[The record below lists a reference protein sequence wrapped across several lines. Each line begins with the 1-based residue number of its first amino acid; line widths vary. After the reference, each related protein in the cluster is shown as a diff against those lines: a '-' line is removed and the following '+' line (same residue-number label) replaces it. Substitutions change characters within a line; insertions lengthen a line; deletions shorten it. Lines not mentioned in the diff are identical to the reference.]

1 MTIFGFK
8 IGKKHIIIAG
18 VVILLVIVVNT
29 YSNNKK
35 QKELE
40 ERRAEIQ
47 RQKEL
52 EKQQNQQNNANT
64 QALSKAEIQQQEFVK
79 EWGTPPEGFR
89 WDKRGNLVATS
100 SEDLTSEEVLYSYL
114 KALAILDFSTVE
126 KYSYTSMID
135 STYLSYF
142 KESGLGRTSYYNQ
155 FLRKE
160 YKYALTTLEI
170 DSVGDTAV
178 FSNGTSIATVN
189 LKVLDLTDKDF
200 WQKDK
205 EDIFTTLRSFYETE
219 DDSAKAEQYI
229 YDYIYQ
235 AYQDGTVGKRDVSVE
250 LKLDKVNL
258 GGWLISDDT
267 DLDMILRY
275 DKGVNVADYIIE
287 CYNEWYKVKVKEEV
301 KEEREKI
308 REQQQKQR
316 EKLQQQ
322 QQQSNTSTSSPIK
335 SN

>member
-8 IGKKHIIIAG
+8 IGKKQIIIIG
-18 VVILLVIVVNT
+18 LIVLVIIIFST
-29 YSNNKK
+29 ISSNKK
-35 QKELE
+35 KKELE
-40 ERRAEIQ
+40 ERRAEVE

-52 EKQQNQQNNANT
+52 EQQQNQNT
-64 QALSKAEIQQQEFVK
+64 GETLSRAELQQQEFIE

-89 WDKRGNLVATS
+89 WNNRGNLVAVS
-100 SEDLTSEEVLYSYL
+100 SENLTCEEVLYSYL

-126 KYSYTSMID
+126 KYSYSSMVD
-135 STYLSYF
+135 STYLDYF
-142 KESGLGRTSYYNQ
+142 SDSSLGRTSYYNQ

-170 DSVGDTAV
+170 DSIGNTAV
-178 FSNGTSIATVN
+178 FSDGTSIATVN

-200 WQKDK
+200 WKKNQD
-205 EDIFTTLRSFYETE
+205 EIYTTLRNFYETE

-235 AYQDGTVGKRDVSVE
+235 EYLNGSVGKRDVSVE
-250 LKLDKVNL
+250 IKLDKVNL
-258 GGWLISDDT
+258 GGWLVSDDT

-287 CYNEWYKVKVKEEV
+287 CYNSWYKVKVKEEAQ
-301 KEEREKI
+301 EERERI
-308 REQQQKQR
+308 RQEQLKER
-316 EKLQQQ
+316 EVK
-322 QQQSNTSTSSPIK
+322 TTTK
-335 SN
+335 

>member
-8 IGKKHIIIAG
+8 IGKKQIIIIG
-18 VVILLVIVVNT
+18 LIVLVIIIFST
-29 YSNNKK
+29 ISSNKK
-35 QKELE
+35 KKELE
-40 ERRAEIQ
+40 ERRAEVE

-52 EKQQNQQNNANT
+52 EQQQNQNNT
-64 QALSKAEIQQQEFVK
+64 GETLSRAELQQQEFIE

-89 WDKRGNLVATS
+89 WNNRGNLVAVS
-100 SEDLTSEEVLYSYL
+100 SEDLTCEEVLYSYL

-126 KYSYTSMID
+126 KYSYSSMVD
-135 STYLSYF
+135 STYLNYF
-142 KESGLGRTSYYNQ
+142 SDSSLGRTSYYNQ

-170 DSVGDTAV
+170 DSIGNTAV
-178 FSNGTSIATVN
+178 FSDGTSIATVN

-200 WQKDK
+200 WKKNQD
-205 EDIFTTLRSFYETE
+205 EIYTTLRNFYETE

-235 AYQDGTVGKRDVSVE
+235 EYLNGSVGKRDVSVE
-250 LKLDKVNL
+250 IKLDKVNL
-258 GGWLISDDT
+258 GGWLVSDDT

-287 CYNEWYKVKVKEEV
+287 CYNSWYKVKVKEEAQ
-301 KEEREKI
+301 EERERI
-308 REQQQKQR
+308 RQEQLKER
-316 EKLQQQ
+316 EKSK
-322 QQQSNTSTSSPIK
+322 QQQSSSK